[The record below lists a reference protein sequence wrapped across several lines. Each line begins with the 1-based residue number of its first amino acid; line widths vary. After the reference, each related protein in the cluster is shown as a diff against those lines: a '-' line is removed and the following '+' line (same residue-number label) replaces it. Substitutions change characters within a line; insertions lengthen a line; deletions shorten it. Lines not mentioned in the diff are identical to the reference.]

1 MELLLPLRGL
11 GTNTACHLKTVTLV
25 LLLVGLG
32 PASGCITR
40 SGQDAERVASKQ
52 GKEPEYHP
60 QVKSKINF
68 QFNFHNIIHPQDP
81 YAPTPGQGAE
91 NVDGGHEEGEVQVRK
106 QMLPKTKKYQVF
118 FHCEFSL
125 FYKSLFASQVGQK
138 WEFPVAQTDVGNL
151 WGTIGSLF

>member
-11 GTNTACHLKTVTLV
+11 GTKTVTVNTVTLV
-25 LLLVGLG
+25 LLLVSLG

-68 QFNFHNIIHPQDP
+68 QSSIF
-81 YAPTPGQGAE
+81 
-91 NVDGGHEEGEVQVRK
+91 
-106 QMLPKTKKYQVF
+106 
-118 FHCEFSL
+118 
-125 FYKSLFASQVGQK
+125 
-138 WEFPVAQTDVGNL
+138 
-151 WGTIGSLF
+151 TI

>member
-11 GTNTACHLKTVTLV
+11 GTSPACHLKTVTLV

-68 QFNFHNIIHPQDP
+68 QSSIFTISFTRRIRMHQLLGRELKTLTVAMRRARSRLGNICCQKLKNI
-81 YAPTPGQGAE
+81 
-91 NVDGGHEEGEVQVRK
+91 K
-106 QMLPKTKKYQVF
+106 CF
-118 FHCEFSL
+118 FIVSFFVL
-125 FYKSLFASQVGQK
+125 
-138 WEFPVAQTDVGNL
+138 
-151 WGTIGSLF
+151 